1 MTATSELGSYG
12 CWIHRTDVTVEQHKR
27 TTRYNFRLIGTENDE
42 RLLLGMDIGDHSF
55 SLHLPREAL
64 LALQEVLDA
73 ALLVKAPAGDEV
85 A

>member
-12 CWIHRTDVTVEQHKR
+12 CWIHRADVTVEQHKR
-27 TTRYNFRLIGTENDE
+27 TIRYNFRLIGTDNDE

-55 SLHLPREAL
+55 SVHLPREAL
-64 LALQEVLDA
+64 VALQEVLDA
-73 ALLVKAPAGDEV
+73 AVLVKVPSGNEV

>member
-1 MTATSELGSYG
+1 MAVTSELGAYG
-12 CWIHRTDVTVEQHKR
+12 CWIHRADVTVEQHKR

-42 RLLLGMDIGDHSF
+42 RLLLGMDIGDNSL

-64 LALQEVLDA
+64 VALQETLDA
-73 ALLVKAPAGDEV
+73 ALLVKAPAGNEV